1 MKKLMTVTACAFAS
15 ASLWAGG
22 MAPESKMVEKI
33 VEQDMPCECF
43 KAGEIQLDVFG
54 AWAAST
60 KGGNDIL
67 ENNGW
72 GGGIGANYFITKYF
86 GVGVEGYWL
95 AVDST
100 LHGASGSV
108 IARLPFEGSVCWA
121 PYAFV
126 GGGGLFDGSSTGL
139 AHAGA
144 GVDIRLTQKIGLIL
158 DGRYAFGGSDEYTLT
173 RAGLRFS
180 F

>member
-1 MKKLMTVTACAFAS
+1 MKKLLITAMGTFAGI
-15 ASLWAGG
+15 ALWAGG
-22 MAPESKMVEKI
+22 VAPESKVVEKM
-33 VEQDMPCECF
+33 VQQPPPCDCF
-43 KAGEIQLDVFG
+43 RAGEIQLDVFG

-60 KGGNDIL
+60 CKDNIL

-95 AVDST
+95 AVDNT
-100 LHGASGSV
+100 LHGVSGSV
-108 IARLPFEGSVCWA
+108 IARLPFECGPCWA

-126 GGGGLFDGSSTGL
+126 GGGGLFDGSSAGL
-139 AHAGA
+139 GHAGA
-144 GVDIRLTQKIGLIL
+144 GVDIRLTKKIGLIL
-158 DGRYAFGGSDEYTLT
+158 DSRYTFGGEEYVLT

>member
-1 MKKLMTVTACAFAS
+1 MKKVLITAVSAFAGV
-15 ASLWAGG
+15 ALWAGG
-22 MAPESKMVEKI
+22 VAPESKVVEKMVE
-33 VEQDMPCECF
+33 QPAPCECF
-43 KAGEIQLDVFG
+43 RAGEIQLDVFG

-60 KGGNDIL
+60 ANNDIL

-86 GVGVEGYWL
+86 GIGAEGYWL

-100 LHGASGSV
+100 LHGVSGSV
-108 IARLPFEGSVCWA
+108 IARLPFESGPCWA
-121 PYAFV
+121 PYVFV
-126 GGGGLFDGSSTGL
+126 GGGGLFDGSSMGT

-144 GVDIRLTQKIGLIL
+144 GFDIRLTKKIGLII
-158 DGRYAFGGSDEYTLT
+158 DSRFNFGGLDEYTLT